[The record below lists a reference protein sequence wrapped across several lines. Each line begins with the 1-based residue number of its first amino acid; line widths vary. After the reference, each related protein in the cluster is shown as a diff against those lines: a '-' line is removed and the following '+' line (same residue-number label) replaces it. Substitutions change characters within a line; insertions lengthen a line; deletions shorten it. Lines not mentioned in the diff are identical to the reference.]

1 MMKLNWKCTFISE
14 LKFIFVNF
22 YPVYFLSPI
31 LQEGMLLVN
40 YIVCD
45 YVAVETIKSV
55 QCITML

>member
-45 YVAVETIKSV
+45 YVTVETIKSV